1 MTPRLLLIS
10 AIVGFAFAAWS
21 YYETPARGVGV
32 FPVLR
37 QQIHSAAN
45 AHMISDEARE
55 FLVTKET
62 EAARASGQRVQQ
74 ADFAYGI
81 SYVGLL
87 IVSCMSLAAYQQS
100 SRRRA

>member
-21 YYETPARGVGV
+21 YFEVPSDRDQV
-32 FPVLR
+32 FGTLR

-45 AHMISDEARE
+45 THMISDEGRE

-62 EAARASGQRVQQ
+62 EAAQAAGQRIQQ
-74 ADFAYGI
+74 ADFSYGI
-81 SYVGLL
+81 SFVGLL
-87 IVSCMSLAAYQQS
+87 IVSCMSLAAYQQL